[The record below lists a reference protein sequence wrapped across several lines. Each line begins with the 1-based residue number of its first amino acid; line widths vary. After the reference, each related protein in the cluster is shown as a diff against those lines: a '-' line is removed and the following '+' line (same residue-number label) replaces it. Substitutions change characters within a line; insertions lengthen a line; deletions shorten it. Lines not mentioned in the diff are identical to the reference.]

1 MYNFIYNINSNQ
13 LQNDFEG
20 SGLSIDSA
28 QSILDEELR
37 SRPYESDE
45 AEEGAGEGEQQQ
57 QQQQQQQYV
66 ELNSSQ
72 DNDELF
78 GV

>member
-20 SGLSIDSA
+20 SGPSIDSA

-57 QQQQQQQYV
+57 QQQYAG
-66 ELNSSQ
+66 LNSSQ

>member
-1 MYNFIYNINSNQ
+1 MYNFIYNINLNQ
-13 LQNDFEG
+13 LQNNFEG
-20 SGLSIDSA
+20 SDPSIDLA

-57 QQQQQQQYV
+57 QQQYAG
-66 ELNSSQ
+66 LNSSQ

>member
-1 MYNFIYNINSNQ
+1 
-13 LQNDFEG
+13 L
-20 SGLSIDSA
+20 A

-57 QQQQQQQYV
+57 QQQYAG
-66 ELNSSQ
+66 LNSSQ

>member
-1 MYNFIYNINSNQ
+1 
-13 LQNDFEG
+13 L
-20 SGLSIDSA
+20 
-28 QSILDEELR
+28 ILDEELR

-57 QQQQQQQYV
+57 QYAG
-66 ELNSSQ
+66 LNSSQ

>member
-20 SGLSIDSA
+20 SGPSIDSA

-45 AEEGAGEGEQQQ
+45 AEEGAGEEEQQQ
-57 QQQQQQQYV
+57 QYAG
-66 ELNSSQ
+66 LNLSQ

>member
-1 MYNFIYNINSNQ
+1 MYNFIYNINLNQ
-13 LQNDFEG
+13 LQNDFER
-20 SGLSIDSA
+20 SDPLIDSA

-45 AEEGAGEGEQQQ
+45 AEKGAREGEQQQ
-57 QQQQQQQYV
+57 QQQYAG
-66 ELNSSQ
+66 LNSSQ